1 MTKALRVR
9 FLDFARGMAIV
20 FMILQHSVVM
30 YESGGGEYSTTEKI
44 IYFLGTAPAAPVFL
58 IIMGIFY
65 MRPSRAGL
73 RYGIIRGLKLI
84 ALGYVLNFF
93 RFCLPASILEKF
105 GKLFEGSHTPLSLL
119 LVVDLLHAAG
129 LALILM
135 AFIRQYIRKPFMWLL
150 LAAMTLFVSP
160 LLWGAFDGCYVFSL
174 LWGTGETVVFPLFPW
189 LAYPLV
195 GMFFGYY
202 LLGEGPQKSMMKKS
216 ASAGLLLLLA
226 GAAMWLFSDN
236 QLLAVG
242 DYARSGPSVHF
253 AMFGFVFMWL
263 SFCWWLINQIP
274 NNPLLKLLFF
284 WSANVTSVYFIQWIL
299 FGWGLF
305 LFPEHRYMSAGAL
318 LIGIAALGVTHAITL
333 IYLKLKSYKFGYS

>member
-1 MTKALRVR
+1 
-9 FLDFARGMAIV
+9 
-20 FMILQHSVVM
+20 
-30 YESGGGEYSTTEKI
+30 
-44 IYFLGTAPAAPVFL
+44 
-58 IIMGIFY
+58 
-65 MRPSRAGL
+65 
-73 RYGIIRGLKLI
+73 
-84 ALGYVLNFF
+84 
-93 RFCLPASILEKF
+93 
-105 GKLFEGSHTPLSLL
+105 
-119 LVVDLLHAAG
+119 
-129 LALILM
+129 
-135 AFIRQYIRKPFMWLL
+135 
-150 LAAMTLFVSP
+150 
-160 LLWGAFDGCYVFSL
+160 
-174 LWGTGETVVFPLFPW
+174 
-189 LAYPLV
+189 
-195 GMFFGYY
+195 
-202 LLGEGPQKSMMKKS
+202 
-216 ASAGLLLLLA
+216 
-226 GAAMWLFSDN
+226 MWLFSDN